1 MMLALSLSLA
11 LLLPAA
17 RDHQMVGKPA
27 KPIRLQAFDG
37 RKINLQKMQGMVVLV
52 NFWATWCAPCREELP
67 LFDRMQKKYRKYGL
81 AIITVNLDSELEN
94 AIQFLSHNGIDLTTL
109 WDANKKVATD
119 WQVQA
124 MPSTY
129 LIDKRG
135 VVRAVYK
142 GYTPATFRG
151 MVADVQKLLK
161 PKRRGRR

>member
-1 MMLALSLSLA
+1 MIFALSLSLA
-11 LLLPAA
+11 LLMPAA

-52 NFWATWCAPCREELP
+52 NFWATWCGPCREELP
-67 LFDRMQKKYRKYGL
+67 EFDRLQKKYRKYGL

-94 AIQFLSHNGIDLTTL
+94 AIQFMSHNDIGLTAL
-109 WDANKKVATD
+109 WDANKKVASD

-129 LIDKRG
+129 LIDRRG
-135 VVRAVYK
+135 IVRAVYK
-142 GYTPATFRG
+142 GYTPQTFRK
-151 MVADVQKLLK
+151 MVADVQRLLK
-161 PKRRGRR
+161 PKRRARK